1 MRRSNETASQ
11 NIPTTVPATAAS
23 NNTTESNVPCGS
35 AICASNVDVIRGPSV
50 GGVLQEPFL
59 NAGGQKLYLPQLTDA
74 HPAYLS
80 ERRLG
85 TGLDFGVAPEAC
97 LPVSFQRHSGDDVD
111 RMASLPQEL
120 AHIDDAGEAG
130 SEARLLGEFAA
141 RALRYRLARLEPAS
155 REHPVRVPVRFLVAH
170 QEQGSLPLHH
180 RRNPD
185 PEVHTVSFTIL
196 AHAASI
202 PARRPGRATRRP
214 LALRPGVEIG

>member
-11 NIPTTVPATAAS
+11 NIPTTIPATAAS

-50 GGVLQEPFL
+50 GGVPQEPFL
-59 NAGGQKLYLPQLTDA
+59 YGDRQKLGLLQLIDA

-85 TGLDFGVAPEAC
+85 ARLDFGVAPKAR

-120 AHIDDAGEAG
+120 AHVEDAGEAG
-130 SEARLLGEFAA
+130 SEARLFGEFAA
-141 RALRYRLARLEPAS
+141 RTLRYRLAWLEPAS

-170 QEQGSLPLHH
+170 KEQGSLPLHH

-185 PEVHTVSFTIL
+185 PEVHTVRFTIL
-196 AHAASI
+196 VHAASI
-202 PARRPGRATRRP
+202 PARRP
-214 LALRPGVEIG
+214 